1 MTNSA
6 SPVSEHPAPTTP
18 PGQDWFDIIRRPTLE
33 AFASAFAA
41 HASMD
46 GAVLAQP
53 VIGAAGIRE
62 VFDATRRMYD
72 AISFK
77 SELTTPTRTYLEWEG
92 VFHGSPVAGV
102 TVLSKDASGLIE
114 HVRLY
119 HRPFSQVLAF
129 SNELRRLLSPA

>member
-1 MTNSA
+1 MTSSA
-6 SPVSEHPAPTTP
+6 SLVSEHPAPTTQ

-41 HASMD
+41 QATMD
-46 GAVLAQP
+46 GSVLAQP
-53 VIGAAGIRE
+53 VNGPAAIRD
-62 VFDATRRMYD
+62 VFSATRQMYD
-72 AISFK
+72 AIAFK
-77 SELTTPTRTYLEWEG
+77 AEVSTPTRTYLEWEG